1 MAVKLVIAMQAIM
14 ISASCHIS
22 GRLSKV
28 PPMTVAKVQ
37 IRKHQ
42 IALGCS
48 GVKEEIVFGVNVVG
62 NDGAE
67 GKQNN
72 HEGNKLSTPGTH

>member
-37 IRKHQ
+37 IRRHQ
-42 IALGCS
+42 IALG
-48 GVKEEIVFGVNVVG
+48 VFRRKKKRLFS
-62 NDGAE
+62 A
-67 GKQNN
+67 
-72 HEGNKLSTPGTH
+72 

>member
-42 IALGCS
+42 IALGLFRR
-48 GVKEEIVFGVNVVG
+48 KEEIVFGVNVVG